1 MADIYDVV
9 LRNDLRLLSTQELKA
24 IARDSE
30 EACIGLALGMKAVGQ
45 LTFHSLNSEDYTDQ
59 QARDHLSGL
68 SDLMMYLPR
77 IMCGIQQN
85 LLTAQYEIQR
95 REVKHDQ

>member
-9 LRNDLRLLSTQELKA
+9 IRHDLNRMTTQELKNV
-24 IARDSE
+24 IRDSE
-30 EACIGLALGMKAVGQ
+30 DACAGLALGMRTVGQ
-45 LTFHSLNSEDYTDQ
+45 LAAHSLNSDEYTDKN
-59 QARDHLSGL
+59 ARDHLNGM
-68 SDLMMYLPR
+68 SDLLIYLPR
-77 IMCGIQQN
+77 IINAIQQN

>member
-9 LRNDLRLLSTQELKA
+9 IRNDLGLLSTQELKNIVSA
-24 IARDSE
+24 SE
-30 EACIGLALGMKAVGQ
+30 DACAGLAIGMKIVGE
-45 LTFHSLNSEDYTDQ
+45 LTFHSLNSDDYTDQ

-77 IMCGIQQN
+77 IVNGIQQN
-85 LLTAQYEIQR
+85 LLTAQYEISR
-95 REVKHDQ
+95 RGVQS

>member
-9 LRNDLRLLSTQELKA
+9 IRNDLRLLSTQELKN
-24 IARDSE
+24 IARDAE
-30 EACIGLALGMKAVGQ
+30 EASQGLALALKSVGQ
-45 LTFHSLNSEDYTDQ
+45 LAFHSLNSEDYTDQ

-68 SDLMMYLPR
+68 SDLLMYLPR